1 MTAELNISDGD
12 SASKLGPAADLLP
25 LIPHEI
31 AYLLEPAIRFEKYQF
46 AEQIQEFIEGDNE
59 ADFEELASLAE
70 RARLAGDYEKVNSW
84 MDAVNEV
91 VDRIIDDRFPYAP
104 SISPEQRQDALSLVN
119 PELSEK
125 AKERA
130 IRIDVEL
137 NDSTPVAITRREA
150 RRKIQCEAS
159 EIVHDMDVY
168 MLFVL
173 FSALDLRFE

>member
-1 MTAELNISDGD
+1 MTAILDAFDGD

-25 LIPHEI
+25 RIPHEI

-46 AEQIQEFIEGDNE
+46 ADQVQEFIEGDND

-84 MDAVNEV
+84 IDTVDDV
-91 VDRIIDDRFPYAP
+91 IDRIIDHRFPYAP
-104 SISPEQRQDALSLVN
+104 SISQEQRLEALSLIN
-119 PELSEK
+119 PEISEK

-137 NDSTPVAITRREA
+137 NDSTPVAIARREA
-150 RRKIQCEAS
+150 RRKLQSEAN
-159 EIVHDMDVY
+159 EIVRDFDVY
-168 MLFVL
+168 MLFGL
-173 FSALDLRFE
+173 FGALDLEFE